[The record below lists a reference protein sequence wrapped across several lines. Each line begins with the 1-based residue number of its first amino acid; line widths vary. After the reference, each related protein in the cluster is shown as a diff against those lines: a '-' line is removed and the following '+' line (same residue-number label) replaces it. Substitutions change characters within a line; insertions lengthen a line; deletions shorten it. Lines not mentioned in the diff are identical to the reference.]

1 MHLSGLSVGSDVR
14 QLLLGFGV
22 RLGLLVGLDGSFVG
36 MYVGW
41 FTLSVGED
49 VGS

>member
-1 MHLSGLSVGSDVR
+1 MHLSGLSVGADVR
-14 QLLLGFGV
+14 QLLLG
-22 RLGLLVGLDGSFVG
+22 LGLLVGLDGSFVG

-41 FTLSVGED
+41 FTFSVGED